1 MSVDPAERVL
11 SIQSH
16 VVFGYVGG
24 KAAVFPLQCLGYDVD
39 VVNTVNFSN
48 HSGYGRS
55 GGTKTTAAEL
65 NSIFDGMETN
75 ELLMPTRLLTGYI
88 PGAEALTAVAQ
99 LAQKLKA
106 TKEGLI
112 YLLDPV
118 MGDAGQLYVAAD
130 VIPVYKDLLP
140 QATVITPN
148 WFEVEVLTDTQL
160 KDLPSLHTALRILH
174 EQYHVPH
181 VVISSIPLKPWLL
194 AALPEHIKPD
204 ADSLDSNEYLLCIS
218 SSSSHSS
225 KDRLRPSIVHAQC
238 VPLIPGYFSG
248 VGDLFSAL
256 LLAHFHPK
264 PSVNGPGTDGIPN
277 LNDIP
282 DTIRTTTNG
291 IPTPLTTPST
301 PSPICTPSL
310 LPLPSSSSSSSPSSF
325 STTPLSTAA
334 SLALHKTHSILLLTH
349 SSAQSLPYEE
359 REPTDDELDA
369 LEPLRRTRRMRGRE
383 LALVRGQGVMRGDV
397 KGASEGRELV
407 FWDGFWDL

>member
-1 MSVDPAERVL
+1 
-11 SIQSH
+11 
-16 VVFGYVGG
+16 
-24 KAAVFPLQCLGYDVD
+24 
-39 VVNTVNFSN
+39 
-48 HSGYGRS
+48 
-55 GGTKTTAAEL
+55 
-65 NSIFDGMETN
+65 
-75 ELLMPTRLLTGYI
+75 
-88 PGAEALTAVAQ
+88 
-99 LAQKLKA
+99 
-106 TKEGLI
+106 
-112 YLLDPV
+112 

-140 QATVITPN
+140 LATVITPN
-148 WFEVEVLTDTQL
+148 WFEVEYATSCPLCYKSPFSSTLNHRVLTDTQL

-174 EQYHVPH
+174 EQYHVPN

-204 ADSLDSNEYLLCIS
+204 ANSLDSTEYLLCIS

-256 LLAHFHPK
+256 LLAHFHPSTSSK
-264 PSVNGPGTDGIPN
+264 PGIDGISN
-277 LNDIP
+277 LNDFP
-282 DTIRTTTNG
+282 DTIWANTTTTDG

-301 PSPICTPSL
+301 PSLFP
-310 LPLPSSSSSSSPSSF
+310 SSSSSSPSSL
-325 STTPLSTAA
+325 STTPLSAAA

-359 REPTDDELDA
+359 RQPTDDELDE

-383 LALVRGQGVMRGDV
+383 LALVKGHGIIRGDV
-397 KGASEGRELV
+397 KGQGRELV